1 MRVACSPRPGALA
14 CLLSIIVAGTAAAS
28 CSAPVDFKQALE
40 VTDVSGGWYDYGIV
54 DGKNKLVPT
63 MSFRVRKKQPDVN
76 IRSIDLNVHFKKI
89 AGPERKDEVVLDE
102 VFLQHVEFSEGT
114 QTPLLTVRTEHG
126 YTADPPQTRAQMLEH
141 SLFQD
146 ARTRVFAKQTPSTWV
161 ELIQYDLPRVLITK

>member
-1 MRVACSPRPGALA
+1 MRVAFSPRPGVLG
-14 CLLSIIVAGTAAAS
+14 CLLSIAVAGAGTAS
-28 CSAPVDFKQALE
+28 CSKPVDFKQALE

-63 MSFRVRKKQPDVN
+63 MSFRVRKKQPDVS
-76 IRSIDLNVHFKKI
+76 IRSIDINVHFKKI

-102 VFLQHVEFSEGT
+102 VFLQHVDFSEGT

-146 ARTRVFAKQTPSTWV
+146 VRTRVFAKQSPSTWV
-161 ELIQYDLPRVLITK
+161 EMIQYDLPRVLITK